1 MSTPPPDSPLATSLE
16 TSLPGKRSRR
26 PHSTTRVLIVSGS
39 VGAGHDGA
47 AAELRDQLRDAGVSA
62 QVYDFLDALP
72 IPLRI
77 ILRRGYVV
85 SVQYRPRFFEW
96 LFNSAEHAVWM
107 GALIDG
113 MCWVA
118 RRRIR
123 QWSRGATVVV
133 STFPFASQSLGQL
146 KRSGAL
152 KIPVITYLTDPAAH
166 RLWVHE
172 SVDHHLT
179 VTEATA
185 ATGTQQYGVP
195 MQAVGGLVAPAFGR
209 LRTAAEREAIR
220 ESLEIPASAPLVLIS
235 CGSEGMGDVPATV
248 AALTTIDKLHTVVL
262 CGHNKQLQL
271 DLQGL
276 PRVSALG
283 WRRDVPDL
291 MAAADVLV
299 HNAGGL
305 SLTEALTAGL
315 PAVTFRPIPGHGQV
329 NAQVLDAAGIAPW
342 PRDDEALIAEVMRQY
357 SAGRD
362 ATAALP
368 CGGASRFVLSL
379 LRTSPPQRP
388 RPRPRFTFRTR
399 PLSRT
404 RPDKHGDAVESV
416 GH

>member
-1 MSTPPPDSPLATSLE
+1 LE

-47 AAELRDQLRDAGVSA
+47 AAELRTQLSDAGVSA
-62 QVYDFLDALP
+62 QVKDFLDALP
-72 IPLRI
+72 FLFRI
-77 ILRRGYVV
+77 IVRRGYVV
-85 SVQYRPRFFEW
+85 SVQYQPGFFEW
-96 LFNSAEHAVWM
+96 LFNSAENAVWM
-107 GALIDG
+107 RKVIDG

-118 RRRIR
+118 RRRVR
-123 QWSRGATVVV
+123 QWSRGAAVVV
-133 STFPFASQSLGQL
+133 STFPFASQTLGQL

-152 KIPVITYLTDPAAH
+152 RVPVITYLTDPAAH
-166 RLWVHE
+166 RLWVHP

-185 ATGTQQYGVP
+185 VTGSQQYGVP
-195 MQAVGGLVAPAFGR
+195 MQAVGGLVAAAFAR
-209 LRTAAEREAIR
+209 TRTAAEREAIR
-220 ESLEIPASAPLVLIS
+220 ESLDIPVSAPLVLLS

-248 AALTTIDKLHTVVL
+248 AALGTVDKLHTIVL
-262 CGHNKQLQL
+262 CGRNKQLQL
-271 DLQGL
+271 DLEGL

-342 PRDDEALIAEVMRQY
+342 PRDDAALVTEVIRQY
-357 SAGRD
+357 SAGREH
-362 ATAALP
+362 TAALP

-379 LRTSPPQRP
+379 LSTPAPQRP
-388 RPRPRFTFRTR
+388 MVRPGRFTFRTR
-399 PLSRT
+399 PLAKHL
-404 RPDKHGDAVESV
+404 DKHGDAVESV